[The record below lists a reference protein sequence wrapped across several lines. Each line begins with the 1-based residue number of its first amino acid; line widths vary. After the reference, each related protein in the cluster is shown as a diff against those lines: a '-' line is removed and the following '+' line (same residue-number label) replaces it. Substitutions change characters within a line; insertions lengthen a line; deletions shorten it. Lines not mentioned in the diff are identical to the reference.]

1 MEDKDLHDENKE
13 ELAEEQGQPQ
23 VSEAG
28 KGSFLASD
36 SYATKFVKRTLID
49 AVDKRASDIF
59 IEPSEDNLRI
69 RYRIDG
75 LLCEAGTCPLK
86 HTSSIVSCFKVVA
99 GLDIAEHRM
108 PQDGRFRMSISSKP
122 VDFRVSVMPTNIGE
136 KVVLRVL
143 DKSRIKLDLDNLSFD
158 KESLE
163 ILRRN
168 LKKPYG
174 MILVCGPTGCG
185 KTTTL
190 YASVNCIDSPEVNII
205 TVEDPI
211 EFQIQGINQVAVQDD
226 IGLSFASV
234 LRSALRQDPDIIMVG
249 EIRDFETADIAVKAS
264 LTGHLVL
271 STIHTTTATGAIIR
285 FINMGIE
292 PFLMASSCLMTAAQ
306 ALLRKLCQNCY
317 EEIPSPKGLLET
329 FKENKISV
337 PSNFKYYKP
346 VGCRF
351 CNNVGYLG
359 RIGIIE
365 ILELNPEI
373 REMLIRN
380 ETELKIREYAVGNGM
395 KTLRQKALGQVAQG
409 FTTIEEVYRV
419 TLE

>member
-1 MEDKDLHDENKE
+1 MENEELNDENKIIPDQKPPE
-13 ELAEEQGQPQ
+13 KKGGQDDY
-23 VSEAG
+23 
-28 KGSFLASD
+28 LASD
-36 SYATKFVKRTLID
+36 SYATKFVKRTLLD
-49 AVDKRASDIF
+49 AVEKRASDVF
-59 IEPSEDNLRI
+59 IEPGEDNLRI

-86 HTSSIVSCFKVVA
+86 QTSSIVSCFKVVS

-108 PQDGRFRMSISSKP
+108 PQDGRFRMALNNKP
-122 VDFRVSVMPTNIGE
+122 VDFRVSVLPTNIGE
-136 KVVLRVL
+136 KIVLRVL
-143 DKSRIKLDLDNLSFD
+143 DKSRIKLELDSLSFD

-163 ILRRN
+163 VLRRN
-168 LKKPYG
+168 LAKPYG
-174 MILVCGPTGCG
+174 MILICGPTGCG

-190 YASVNCIDSPEVNII
+190 YAALNHVDSPEVNIV

-211 EFQIQGINQVAVQDD
+211 EFQLAGINQVAVHEN

-234 LRSALRQDPDIIMVG
+234 LRSTLRQDPDIIMVG

-292 PFLMASSCLMTAAQ
+292 PFLMASSCLMTASQ
-306 ALLRKLCQNCY
+306 ALLRRLCTNCK
-317 EEIPSPKGLLET
+317 EEIKPPEAVMDALIVNDVVITKD
-329 FKENKISV
+329 
-337 PSNFKYYKP
+337 FKYHKP

-351 CNNVGYLG
+351 CNGTGFLG

-365 ILELNPEI
+365 VLELDANI
-373 REMLIRN
+373 RDMLVRN
-380 ETELKIREYAVGNGM
+380 ETELKIRDYAVKNGM
-395 KTLRQKALGQVAQG
+395 KTLRQKAIAQVAQG
-409 FTTIEEVYRV
+409 STTIEEVYRV
-419 TLE
+419 TLG

>member
-1 MEDKDLHDENKE
+1 MNTENKDFP
-13 ELAEEQGQPQ
+13 GQKA
-23 VSEAG
+23 SLK
-28 KGSFLASD
+28 KGGQEDYLASD
-36 SYATKFVKRTLID
+36 SYAIKFVKHTLLD

-59 IEPSEDNLRI
+59 VEPSEENLRL

-86 HTSSIVSCFKVVA
+86 QASSIVSCFKVIS

-108 PQDGRFRMSISSKP
+108 PQDGRFRMIINNKP
-122 VDFRVSVMPTNIGE
+122 VDFRVSVLPTNIGE

-143 DKSRIKLDLDNLSFD
+143 DKSRIKLELDSLSFD
-158 KESLE
+158 KESLDV
-163 ILRRN
+163 IKRN
-168 LKKPYG
+168 LTKPYG

-190 YASVNCIDSPEVNII
+190 YAALNHIDTPEVNII

-211 EFQIQGINQVAVQDD
+211 EFQLEGINQVAVHDD

-234 LRSALRQDPDIIMVG
+234 LRSTLRQDPDIIMVG

-292 PFLMASSCLMTAAQ
+292 PFLMASSCLMTASQ
-306 ALLRKLCQNCY
+306 ALLRRLCTNC
-317 EEIPSPKGLLET
+317 
-329 FKENKISV
+329 KEQIKPPEAVMDALIVNDVKITKD
-337 PSNFKYYKP
+337 FKYYKP

-351 CNNVGYLG
+351 CNNTGFSG
-359 RIGIIE
+359 RIGVIE
-365 ILELNPEI
+365 VLELDTQI
-373 REMLIRN
+373 RDMLVRN
-380 ETELKIREYAVGNGM
+380 ETEIKIREYAVKNGM
-395 KTLRQKALGQVAQG
+395 KTLRQKAVAQVAKG
-409 FTTIEEVYRV
+409 ETTIEEVYRV
-419 TLE
+419 TLG